1 MDGHAPEEELRAM
14 WLRGL
19 DGDAKAY
26 EGFLRRIASHLRRFL
41 SRRLFG
47 YRDDIEDL
55 VQECLLALHN
65 QRHTYHCDQPLTAW
79 VHAIARYK
87 VVDLLRAKSRRDT
100 LHDPL
105 HESEDLI
112 WMDDAD
118 ARESRFDL
126 SGLLD
131 LLPERQRL
139 PIIHVKIEGL
149 SVIEASRLTG
159 LSESAVKI
167 GIHRG
172 LKTIAAQLQR
182 RTT

>member
-1 MDGHAPEEELRAM
+1 M

-105 HESEDLI
+105 HE
-112 WMDDAD
+112 
-118 ARESRFDL
+118 
-126 SGLLD
+126 
-131 LLPERQRL
+131 
-139 PIIHVKIEGL
+139 
-149 SVIEASRLTG
+149 
-159 LSESAVKI
+159 
-167 GIHRG
+167 
-172 LKTIAAQLQR
+172 
-182 RTT
+182 